1 MSIDLRS
8 FDRLSGDGPPRASGS
23 VFWHV
28 GSPLGVW
35 GAKGLTSSLIISLFW
50 SPSARPFVLRRD
62 VGGKGAK
69 GRGAHRIK
77 KYFNSSELGVL
88 STTANSN
95 LGSVDTGTVGAVREE
110 QKQDFDQNQDSVP
123 RYS

>member
-1 MSIDLRS
+1 MFCDVSSGASSGLASSRARARFVS
-8 FDRLSGDGPPRASGS
+8 FMRNVGNLAFLSS
-23 VFWHV
+23 VDIPDVFFENERERR
-28 GSPLGVW
+28 
-35 GAKGLTSSLIISLFW
+35 TS
-50 SPSARPFVLRRD
+50 D
-62 VGGKGAK
+62 Q
-69 GRGAHRIK
+69 K

-88 STTANSN
+88 STTVNSN